1 MGGLKVKPSWKGTLF
16 LVKTHENS
24 KVMLVP
30 VITTNNLD
38 IPRTLNTIYFSQKN
52 YQQMIYLHQRGDAR
66 FTINV

>member
-1 MGGLKVKPSWKGTLF
+1 
-16 LVKTHENS
+16 
-24 KVMLVP
+24 MLVP